1 MSSKNNEV
9 NIKSSIKTISKI
21 FFIKKYIRSRYNYK
35 IQKFFEIGL
44 PNFTIYFLRKLITNN
59 SFNKFKFLNLV
70 KEISKLFFYSF
81 RRTCIKKETSKK
93 KLMFYFTG
101 QKFYQ
106 SQINIINILS
116 NNFEI
121 IILSQINLKNKIQN
135 KNIKYLNI
143 KNFLSLKIFFFIFYK
158 FLIDI
163 GIFFNRSSNKYYS
176 IFYTWLKINYFKL
189 ISYEK
194 ISDIIINRIKPHAI
208 IISDPQEIFAQFLNF
223 SGERMKINVIF
234 IQFGLLTPETLEWV
248 GQKTKQCLVF
258 DEFSKKVISNNAKFF
273 KIKKKISIFG
283 NPKFLDLK
291 FNYQKIKLKKMK
303 IIFFCPVPKILNIQN
318 IETNI
323 DLKRLKTIL
332 LNLNE
337 VGKKL
342 NLIIKLKRHPE
353 DKYNYENFILEN
365 KLNNIKFSFFSIVK
379 TEKLIEKYD
388 VVISTHSAAAYEAI
402 LLNKLTFLVNVDKT
416 LISFF
421 KESRIGIIVDN
432 IIDVSKHLSFKN
444 IGQIEEKFKNRRE
457 NYINK
462 NFKNINR
469 ISILNESILK

>member
-1 MSSKNNEV
+1 
-9 NIKSSIKTISKI
+9 
-21 FFIKKYIRSRYNYK
+21 
-35 IQKFFEIGL
+35 
-44 PNFTIYFLRKLITNN
+44 
-59 SFNKFKFLNLV
+59 
-70 KEISKLFFYSF
+70 
-81 RRTCIKKETSKK
+81 
-93 KLMFYFTG
+93 
-101 QKFYQ
+101 
-106 SQINIINILS
+106 
-116 NNFEI
+116 
-121 IILSQINLKNKIQN
+121 
-135 KNIKYLNI
+135 
-143 KNFLSLKIFFFIFYK
+143 
-158 FLIDI
+158 
-163 GIFFNRSSNKYYS
+163 
-176 IFYTWLKINYFKL
+176 
-189 ISYEK
+189 
-194 ISDIIINRIKPHAI
+194 
-208 IISDPQEIFAQFLNF
+208 
-223 SGERMKINVIF
+223 MKINVIF

>member
-9 NIKSSIKTISKI
+9 NIKSSIKTINKI

-35 IQKFFEIGL
+35 IQKFFEVGL

-59 SFNKFKFLNLV
+59 SFNKFKFLNLA

-81 RRTCIKKETSKK
+81 RRTCIKKETPKK

-116 NNFEI
+116 SNFEI

-135 KNIKYLNI
+135 KNIKYFNI
-143 KNFLSLKIFFFIFYK
+143 KDFVTLKIFFLIFYK

-291 FNYQKIKLKKMK
+291 FDYQKIKLKKMK
-303 IIFFCPVPKILNIQN
+303 IIFFCPVPKIFNIQN

-323 DLKRLKTIL
+323 DLKKLKIIL

-365 KLNNIKFSFFSIVK
+365 KLNNIRFSFFSIVK

-388 VVISTHSAAAYEAI
+388 VVISTHSAAAYESI
-402 LLNKLTFLVNVDKT
+402 LLNKLTFLINIDQNQLT
-416 LISFF
+416 PFLDNN
-421 KESRIGIIVDN
+421 IGIIVNKVDQ
-432 IIDVSKHLSFKN
+432 IYTYLKEKN
-444 IGQIEEKFKNRRE
+444 INSVQKKFIKTRKD
-457 NYINK
+457 YINK
-462 NFKNINR
+462 NFKLLDK
-469 ISILNESILK
+469 SKILNNLFKN